1 MDVAIADVGNGA
13 LSVVLVL
20 DLHACEAAYIDVVTI
35 VLAGGH
41 ALGSHH
47 VHVEGLVR
55 LLLAVAYAYSLL
67 LALDRGELGWH
78 AVLVA
83 LAEEQSRQ
91 GVGLQ

>member
-1 MDVAIADVGNGA
+1 MAVKLVRNDA

-20 DLHACEAAYIDVVTI
+20 DLHAGEAAHVDVVTE

-47 VHVEGLVR
+47 VHVEGRVR
-55 LLLAVAYAYSLL
+55 LRLAVADARALL
-67 LALDRGELGWH
+67 GALNRRELSWH
-78 AVLVA
+78 TVLVA